1 MWQKLTQKFKKMS
14 LEKKL
19 QERSNGTCELCET
32 AEAVN
37 VYSVSHGS
45 GADIDTNVHLCD
57 KCLAQVNITEELE
70 SSYWEAFLPN
80 TMWSGVAA
88 VQVLAWRML
97 NRFREET
104 WAHDALEIL
113 YLDED
118 NLEWAKA
125 TGEHLTDIEDTLH
138 RDCNG
143 ELLLPGDSVT
153 LIKDLDVKGS
163 SINAKM
169 GTAVRGI
176 RPDPNDPTHIE
187 GKIDGQSIMILT
199 KFVRKI
205 N

>member
-1 MWQKLTQKFKKMS
+1 MCKKQIEMS
-14 LEKKL
+14 LTKKL
-19 QERSNGTCELCET
+19 QARSNGTCELCEVGV
-32 AEAVN
+32 AN
-37 VYSVSHGS
+37 NIYSVPHGS
-45 GADIDTNVHLCD
+45 GAEIDTNIHVCD
-57 KCLAQVNITEELE
+57 KCLAQIEITEELE
-70 SSYWEAFLPN
+70 SAYWSAFLPT
-80 TMWSGVAA
+80 TMWSEVAA
-88 VQVLAWRML
+88 VQVMAWRML

-104 WAHDALEIL
+104 WAHDALEML

-125 TGEHLTDIEDTLH
+125 SGEHLSNVEDSLH

-143 ELLLPGDSVT
+143 VLLLGGDSVS

-169 GTAVRGI
+169 GTAVRNI
-176 RPDPNDPTHIE
+176 RLDPNNSEFIE
-187 GKIDGQSIMILT
+187 GKIDGQNIVILT

>member
-1 MWQKLTQKFKKMS
+1 MS
-14 LEKKL
+14 LSKAL
-19 QERSNGTCELCET
+19 QARSNGTCELCEA
-32 AEAVN
+32 AEANNIYN
-37 VYSVSHGS
+37 VPQGS
-45 GADIDTNVHLCD
+45 GAEIDTNVHLCD
-57 KCLAQVNITEELE
+57 KCLAQINITEELE
-70 SSYWEAFLPN
+70 STYWAAFLPN
-80 TMWSGVAA
+80 TMWSEVAA

-97 NRFREET
+97 NRFRTET
-104 WAHDALEIL
+104 WAHDAIEML

-125 TGEHLTDIEDTLH
+125 TGEHLSNIEDRLH

-143 ELLLPGDSVT
+143 TLLIGGDSVS

-163 SINAKM
+163 SMNARM
-169 GTAVRGI
+169 GTAVRNI
-176 RPDPNDPTHIE
+176 RLDPANSEFIE

>member
-1 MWQKLTQKFKKMS
+1 MS
-14 LEKKL
+14 LEKKI
-19 QERSNGTCELCET
+19 QARSNGLCELCEQV
-32 AEAVN
+32 EAN
-37 VYSVSHGS
+37 NIYSVPHSS
-45 GADIDTNVHLCD
+45 GADIDGNVHVCD
-57 KCLAQVNITEELE
+57 KCLAQINITEELD
-70 SSYWEAFLPN
+70 SAYWAAFLPN
-80 TMWSGVAA
+80 TMWSAVPA
-88 VQVLAWRML
+88 VQVVAWRIL
-97 NRFREET
+97 NRFRSET

-113 YLDED
+113 YLDDD

-143 ELLLPGDSVT
+143 ELLLMGGSVS

-169 GTAVRGI
+169 GTAVRNI